1 MNIKTS
7 TDPLCKTTL
16 QLILYINQTLLTIS
30 PSEGVCSILAT
41 SISSELLEVLSA
53 VALQGDEHFQSM
65 KKFCKEES
73 QVFKHSSDLHDLKA
87 AMGGCV
93 STPSRTIKSRK
104 KHLQRVNKRH
114 GKITCSASDGT
125 KKRNSDAGARI
136 TDYSVSEFVLE
147 DFENGATTTHR
158 RSKVSNSTF
167 QLTQMQW
174 HRQYDSNVICQEET
188 WFDSVSILES
198 DSDDEFISVHGD
210 GFPLAGNPIGNISG
224 GQVVQ
229 FERSARFVDNGCK
242 YEEYQ
247 SYTKIDGGKSD
258 KFMGKDDEVRSK
270 RKNILDHSY
279 GSFKGLRED
288 RRDSNERIQGNMLKS
303 ALPRMIPSISFND
316 KILSAQSL
324 APQAQRKPSAVF
336 RLSFKRR
343 SCDADETIEQCQS
356 KRFLYRPRPGYIIP
370 CCRVEK
376 LTSGS
381 WSEIPPSTFK
391 LRGENYFNDKRKS
404 PAPNYSPY
412 TPIGVDLFVCP
423 KKIYHIAQ
431 HLELPKVKANGKV
444 PSLLIVNIQLPT
456 YPTAMFLGDSDG
468 EGMSLVMYFKISESF
483 EKDISPQFQD
493 SIKKLVDDETEKV
506 KGFAKDS
513 IVPFRERLK
522 IMAGVV
528 NPEDLGLSSA
538 EKKLVNAYN
547 EKPVLSRPQHSFY
560 KGPNYFE
567 IDLDIHRFSY
577 ISRKG
582 LESFR
587 QRLKNG
593 ILDMGLTIQ
602 AQKQEE
608 LPEQV
613 LCCMRLNKIDFVDH
627 GQIPSLVTVEDE

>member
-1 MNIKTS
+1 
-7 TDPLCKTTL
+7 
-16 QLILYINQTLLTIS
+16 
-30 PSEGVCSILAT
+30 
-41 SISSELLEVLSA
+41 
-53 VALQGDEHFQSM
+53 
-65 KKFCKEES
+65 
-73 QVFKHSSDLHDLKA
+73 
-87 AMGGCV
+87 MGGCV

-104 KHLQRVNKRH
+104 KHRQRVNKRH

-125 KKRNSDAGARI
+125 KKRNSDAGARV
-136 TDYSVSEFVLE
+136 TDYSVSEFVLA

-198 DSDDEFISVHGD
+198 DSDDEFISIHGD

-247 SYTKIDGGKSD
+247 SYTKIDGGKSN
-258 KFMGKDDEVRSK
+258 KFVGKDDEVRSK

-288 RRDSNERIQGNMLKS
+288 RRDSNEKIQGNMLKS
-303 ALPRMIPSISFND
+303 GLPRMIPSVSFND

-356 KRFLYRPRPGYIIP
+356 KRFLYCPRPGCIIP

-391 LRGENYFNDKRKS
+391 LRGENYFKDKRKS

-423 KKIYHIAQ
+423 KKIHHIAQ
-431 HLELPKVKANGKV
+431 HLELPKVKADGKV

-456 YPTAMFLGDSDG
+456 YPTAIFLGDSDG

-513 IVPFRERLK
+513 VVPFRERLK

-547 EKPVLSRPQHSFY
+547 EKPVLSRPQHNFY

-587 QRLKNG
+587 ERLKNG